1 MNLAPEHIVAL
12 VLGLTGAL
20 DIFTTMRALKAG
32 YEEDNAIVQWAFA
45 KFGPL
50 PAMIGGK
57 VLQIALAAGAFSLG
71 GAQGLYVVA
80 GIGILLNLYASVH
93 NLRAVK

>member
-1 MNLAPEHIVAL
+1 MNIAPEHIAAL
-12 VLGLTGAL
+12 ILGLTGAL

-32 YEEDNAIVQWAFA
+32 YQEDNAIAQWLFA
-45 KFGPL
+45 KIGPL

-57 VLQIALAAGAFSLG
+57 VAQIALAALAFDLG
-71 GAQGLYVVA
+71 GSAGLYVVA